1 MATIAPPA
9 LHSMATNLQPGVWAA
24 CPSVSQGTT
33 TIQGGSQPD
42 GHLDDHHSAAT
53 ARLAASHHPSP
64 NTKSLPA
71 TAQAFPA
78 LGTPFSSL
86 LYHSPPQDGLFICV
100 LSLASSAKLHPAQ
113 TLVLTR
119 PSGAHK
125 GSRVG
130 PPPRETQQTA
140 NCR

>member
-33 TIQGGSQPD
+33 TIQGGSQPG

-71 TAQAFPA
+71 AAQVFPA
-78 LGTPFSSL
+78 LGTPFFQPPVPLPATGRAIYLRSLPCLLCEASPSS
-86 LYHSPPQDGLFICV
+86 D
-100 LSLASSAKLHPAQ
+100 SSVNMPLRCP
-113 TLVLTR
+113 
-119 PSGAHK
+119 
-125 GSRVG
+125 
-130 PPPRETQQTA
+130 
-140 NCR
+140 